1 MIKGLGIDIVK
12 TERIR
17 EVYARFG
24 RKFARRILAEDDAR
38 GQVIGATG

>member
-17 EVYARFG
+17 EVHARFG
-24 RKFARRILAEDDAR
+24 RKFARRILAA
-38 GQVIGATG
+38 